1 MITVQT
7 DRIPIE
13 IFLRNWSML
22 CSKYKFLCTFP
33 ETSQFKIRETT
44 DGIFE
49 NNIHYFCFLCNFNF
63 NKIDN

>member
-33 ETSQFKIRETT
+33 ETSQFKIREST
-44 DGIFE
+44 DGIF
-49 NNIHYFCFLCNFNF
+49 
-63 NKIDN
+63 